1 MLDKEF
7 YGTLDY
13 DFSVYEED
21 EALYGLTPIGF
32 SNNYKPLDLRE
43 FDTLKLN
50 AARDMLSC
58 YLSQTRAFNKRI
70 TSYGL
75 KHIIENALAVE
86 SGRQIDYISNGT
98 LILAMYDYGFKI
110 KRINIDSP
118 NCYFNVSTKSVNDII
133 RYINLHQKSKTLYI

>member
-1 MLDKEF
+1 MLNKEF

-58 YLSQTRAFNKRI
+58 YL
-70 TSYGL
+70 
-75 KHIIENALAVE
+75 
-86 SGRQIDYISNGT
+86 GT
-98 LILAMYDYGFKI
+98 
-110 KRINIDSP
+110 
-118 NCYFNVSTKSVNDII
+118 VV
-133 RYINLHQKSKTLYI
+133 